1 MFGDDDVDLYFQ
13 SPSTTPF
20 CHSVAA
26 PQSIWSLLCVTTLLC
41 LAQAQAPLVVH
52 TCYTLAQALQPLLV
66 AATPTESVHNVYYTY
81 SAFESSKHLV
91 FNLHSG
97 QAATKPNIVAHPPP
111 PLVSGMQRTWL
122 FVNNV

>member
-41 LAQAQAPLVVH
+41 LALAQAPLVP

-66 AATPTESVHNVYYTY
+66 AATHRECTVHCTY
-81 SAFESSKHLV
+81 
-91 FNLHSG
+91 
-97 QAATKPNIVAHPPP
+97 I
-111 PLVSGMQRTWL
+111 
-122 FVNNV
+122 